1 VAVASLGNILGSVI
15 NWLIG
20 RGVERF
26 RDRRWFP
33 ASARQLERAQA
44 QYRRFGYWSLLLAWV
59 PIIGDPLT
67 LVAGI
72 MREPLW
78 RFLILVSIG
87 KIGRYAVLA
96 AGVGRVRIKRLGR
109 QAGES
114 GSIPVPAPSPHRC
127 PPMLSALT
135 LILTCQLIGEL
146 VTRFFGLP
154 LPGPVA
160 GMALLFALLVLRGSV
175 PETVGALGDTL
186 LKNLS
191 LAVRARRRRG
201 DGASGSHWAGSA
213 ADHRGADRLDRG
225 HHCGDRAA
233 DELAGARQ
241 PERGG
246 DESR

>member
-1 VAVASLGNILGSVI
+1 MINLAAYGSLFLAAFLAATLIPAQSESVLTGLILAGGQPVVALVAVASLGNILGSVI

-78 RFLILVSIG
+78 RFLALVSIG

-96 AGVGRVRIKRLGR
+96 AGVG
-109 QAGES
+109 A
-114 GSIPVPAPSPHRC
+114 
-127 PPMLSALT
+127 
-135 LILTCQLIGEL
+135 
-146 VTRFFGLP
+146 
-154 LPGPVA
+154 
-160 GMALLFALLVLRGSV
+160 FA
-175 PETVGALGDTL
+175 
-186 LKNLS
+186 
-191 LAVRARRRRG
+191 
-201 DGASGSHWAGSA
+201 
-213 ADHRGADRLDRG
+213 
-225 HHCGDRAA
+225 
-233 DELAGARQ
+233 
-241 PERGG
+241 
-246 DESR
+246 